1 MMTSKYMVVVQLTNG
16 NTLYVNLSAQDE
28 SHAALEGENKIL
40 HGLQK
45 GEFKQ
50 DEIKVAGVAY
60 HPDYQIQK
68 DDRMPVADPV
78 NYGTIH

>member
-1 MMTSKYMVVVQLTNG
+1 MNTKYMVVVQLTDG
-16 NTLYVNLSAQDE
+16 NTLYVSLSAQDE
-28 SHAALEGENKIL
+28 SHAALEGENMIL
-40 HGLQK
+40 QGLRR

-50 DEIKVAGVAY
+50 DKIEAAGVAY

-78 NYGTIH
+78 NYNTIH